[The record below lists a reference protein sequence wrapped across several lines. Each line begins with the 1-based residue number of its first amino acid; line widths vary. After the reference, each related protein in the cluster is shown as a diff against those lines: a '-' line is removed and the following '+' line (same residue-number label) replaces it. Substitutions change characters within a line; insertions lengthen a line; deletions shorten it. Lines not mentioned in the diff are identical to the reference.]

1 MNGFPTLNLYK
12 DGKKAEE
19 YSGKRNLDDLVAFV
33 EKHAKKE
40 KDEL

>member
-19 YSGKRNLDDLVAFV
+19 YSGKRELEQLKAFV
-33 EKHAKKE
+33 DKHLKKD
-40 KDEL
+40 KVEL